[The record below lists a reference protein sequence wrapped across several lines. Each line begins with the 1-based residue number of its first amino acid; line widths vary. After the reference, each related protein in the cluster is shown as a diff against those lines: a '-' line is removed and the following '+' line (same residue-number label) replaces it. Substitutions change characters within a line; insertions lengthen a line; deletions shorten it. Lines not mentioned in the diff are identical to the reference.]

1 MGGGMMGGG
10 MMGGGMGGIGGA
22 AFAPSDDLAAGV
34 GEFAGQTHLASL
46 DIQLPERGREY
57 FFTTPRGEVQIEAY
71 GIRQSHTS
79 RLAQLLVI
87 AIGVSVL
94 VVLYLVLRR
103 LLPVLLSTTAGAIL
117 LILLGLISLI
127 TMLLPVLGLAAL
139 AIGTVQLVRLRKSAK
154 TRRQQPTHRYTSA

>member
-1 MGGGMMGGG
+1 
-10 MMGGGMGGIGGA
+10 MGGGMGGAGMMGGVGGM

-57 FFTTPRGEVQIEAY
+57 FFTTPRGEVQIVAY
-71 GIRQSHTS
+71 GIKQSHTS
-79 RLAQLLVI
+79 RLVQLLAI
-87 AIGVSVL
+87 AIGISVL
-94 VVLYLVLRR
+94 VVLYCFLRR
-103 LLPVLLSTTAGAIL
+103 LMPVVVSTSAGAIL

-139 AIGTVQLVRLRKSAK
+139 AVGTVQLVRLRKSAK